1 MKKIDYFGI
10 IQKHINPGSEAYHF
24 YIVHAVLVTAKAL
37 RIGRKIGLSS
47 EQLNFIEEAAMLHD
61 IGMINTREKEIGCMG
76 DKPYILHIIEGEK
89 ILRSEGLQD
98 HARVAKNHIGV
109 GITKS
114 EIIEKELPLP
124 SEDIVAEKTEDRVI
138 SYSDLFYSK
147 TPGLIWQERSLGE
160 TIENL
165 RRLGDRQLKIFHEW
179 HLEFGR

>member
-1 MKKIDYFGI
+1 MKKVDYFEI
-10 IQKHINPGSEAYHF
+10 IQKYINPSSETYRF
-24 YIVHAVLVTAKAL
+24 YIIHAILVTAKAL
-37 RIGRKIGLSS
+37 TIGRKIGLSS

-61 IGMINTREKEIGCMG
+61 IGIINTREKEIGCMG
-76 DKPYILHIIEGEK
+76 DKPYILHVVEGEK

-124 SEDIVAEKTEDRVI
+124 PEDIVAEKTEDRVV

-147 TPGLIWQERSLGE
+147 NPDLIWQERSLE
-160 TIENL
+160 KTEAKL
-165 RRLGDRQLKIFHEW
+165 RRLGDRQLKIFRKW